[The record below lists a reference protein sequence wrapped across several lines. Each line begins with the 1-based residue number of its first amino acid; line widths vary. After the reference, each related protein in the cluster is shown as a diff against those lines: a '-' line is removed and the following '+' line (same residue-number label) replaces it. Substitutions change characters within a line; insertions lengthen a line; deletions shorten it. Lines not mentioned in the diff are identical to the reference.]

1 MTNQREIIFRMQQKW
16 WKQLFSIHELT
27 KHSKAHPPWSNT
39 QLENAQELAMQER
52 RGCPAPLRIGPRNGH
67 NDAVG
72 SGLLITDGENYGIL
86 TAGHVANKALVDE
99 TPEHP
104 IWGVIVSPPHGGGTT
119 RRAVP
124 GGARFDFREQ
134 IPAIGIGIAAITFR
148 MPESNQG
155 RSDIGLALLDTE
167 TVLSAADEL
176 EMEAINL
183 TDTGVL
189 AQDPF
194 TNINVAIGTPM
205 VCDGVHKEN
214 QPSPVACTITPCRRY
229 NAGGFNYIG
238 YGVNEETSWRYLDW
252 RGYSGGP
259 IWAVQPTTGRP
270 QLVGMVCSWDA
281 DETPEDRQRRAIKKL
296 TGFRHEM
303 FAHQIDSWFA
313 QVATEMLTDVAHGR
327 THENRQGQTLIR
339 TIFHPI

>member
-1 MTNQREIIFRMQQKW
+1 MTNQRDINIGMLQKW

-27 KHSKAHPPWSNT
+27 EHSKSHPPWSNT

-86 TAGHVANKALVDE
+86 TAG
-99 TPEHP
+99 
-104 IWGVIVSPPHGGGTT
+104 
-119 RRAVP
+119 
-124 GGARFDFREQ
+124 
-134 IPAIGIGIAAITFR
+134 
-148 MPESNQG
+148 
-155 RSDIGLALLDTE
+155 
-167 TVLSAADEL
+167 
-176 EMEAINL
+176 
-183 TDTGVL
+183 
-189 AQDPF
+189 
-194 TNINVAIGTPM
+194 
-205 VCDGVHKEN
+205 
-214 QPSPVACTITPCRRY
+214 
-229 NAGGFNYIG
+229 
-238 YGVNEETSWRYLDW
+238 
-252 RGYSGGP
+252 SGGP

-281 DETPEDRQRRAIKKL
+281 DETPEDRQRRAIRKL

-339 TIFHPI
+339 TIVHPI